1 MLTSVATT
9 CPLLITILLI
19 TTVKT
24 TILSYLDY
32 CYDLLTWLS
41 IPTLVYLGL
50 SLGFPYQSLPGSF
63 SSRHTAFLSLLAAH
77 QTSSPHR
84 ALVLFPHSLCNF
96 FPQICI
102 CSCPYFL
109 SISTQRTLPFSKR
122 LFLTILQK

>member
-9 CPLLITILLI
+9 CPLLITILI

-32 CYDLLTWLS
+32 CYNLLTWLS

-50 SLGFPYQSLPGSF
+50 SLGFPYQILPGSF

-84 ALVLFPHSLCNF
+84 AW
-96 FPQICI
+96 
-102 CSCPYFL
+102 YF
-109 SISTQRTLPFSKR
+109 
-122 LFLTILQK
+122 FLTLSEISSPRYVHVLVHTSFQSLLKGHLLSPKGFS